1 MVTGRSN
8 CGQPVFFIFGINMGV
23 EIIAQPLLTETNLNF
38 LAFTLNLI
46 EDRRYKKSQYSES
59 LKILISKKAIKWI
72 IALRYNDYGDLC
84 LKETY

>member
-1 MVTGRSN
+1 
-8 CGQPVFFIFGINMGV
+8 MGV